1 MMDPITSTTATAL
14 VGAMATDAWQQ
25 VRTAVVAWCRRSRPE
40 AAELVDTAFTQSRER
55 VLTARGARDERG
67 EALVVADWQLR
78 LAALLREDRVLA
90 EGLRRLLD
98 EEIAPLLALTLA
110 DRANTPPA
118 PQELRA
124 EASGHGRVYQAGRD
138 QKIVES

>member
-25 VRTAVVAWCRRSRPE
+25 ARAAVVAWCRRSRPE
-40 AAELVDTAFTQSRER
+40 SAELVGTAFTESRER

-98 EEIAPLLALTLA
+98 EEIAPLLAERT
-110 DRANTPPA
+110 NTRPA
-118 PQELRA
+118 TQEFRA
-124 EASGHGRVYQAGRD
+124 EASGHGRVYQSGRD